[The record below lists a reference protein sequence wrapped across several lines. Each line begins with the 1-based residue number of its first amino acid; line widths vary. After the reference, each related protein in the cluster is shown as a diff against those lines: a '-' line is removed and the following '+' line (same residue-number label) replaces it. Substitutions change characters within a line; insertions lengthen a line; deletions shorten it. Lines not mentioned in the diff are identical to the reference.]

1 MAFVNYKTEN
11 NVYSYLAI
19 ALSSDATTM
28 QVNDGDIF
36 PASWPFILTIEHY
49 DDDWNCVKREIVKWT
64 ARDNN
69 TITIVRAFE
78 ECVADDTA
86 NPKTLQQSPFN
97 FVAWD
102 SVSLTLT
109 SELITDIQNEITRQN
124 NQYSA
129 TDSCLQ
135 DMENRMDQIETDL
148 WLLWF

>member
-28 QVNDGDIF
+28 QVNDWDIF
-36 PASWPFILTIEHY
+36 PVNWPFILTLEHY
-49 DDDWNCVKREIVKWT
+49 DDDWNCVKREIVKCT
-64 ARDNN
+64 ERDDNVL
-69 TITIVRAFE
+69 TIVRSFE
-78 ECVADDTA
+78 QCVSDDTA

-109 SELITDIQNEITRQN
+109 SELIKDIQNEITRQLN
-124 NQYSA
+124 SLNIAESNIESA
-129 TDSCLQ
+129 DERIS
-135 DMENRMDQIETDL
+135 DIETFINSL
-148 WLLWF
+148 

>member
-28 QVNDGDIF
+28 QVNDWDIF
-36 PASWPFILTIEHY
+36 PVNWPFILTLEHY
-49 DDDWNCVKREIVKWT
+49 DDDWNCVKREIVKCT
-64 ARDNN
+64 ERDDNVL
-69 TITIVRAFE
+69 TIVRSFE
-78 ECVADDTA
+78 QCVADDTA

-109 SELITDIQNEITRQN
+109 SELISDIQNEITRQLN
-124 NQYSA
+124 SLNTAQSCIDSA
-129 TDSCLQ
+129 NCRISD
-135 DMENRMDQIETDL
+135 IEDFITNL
-148 WLLWF
+148 

>member
-11 NVYSYLAI
+11 NSFSYLAI
-19 ALSSDATTM
+19 ALSSDSTTI
-28 QVNDGDIF
+28 QVNDWDIF
-36 PASWPFILTIEHY
+36 PTSWPFILTIEHY
-49 DDDWNCVKREIVKWT
+49 DDSNNCVKREIVKAT

-69 TITIVRAFE
+69 TITVERAFE

-109 SELITDIQNEITRQN
+109 SELVTDLQNEITRQLN
-124 NQYSA
+124 NLETAQSCIT
-129 TDSCLQ
+129 TDEQRIS
-135 DMENRMDQIETDL
+135 DIETFINNL
-148 WLLWF
+148 

>member
-86 NPKTLQQSPFN
+86 NPKTLQQSQFN

-109 SELITDIQNEITRQN
+109 SELITDIQNEITRQLDNLETAQECINTDEQRISDIEDFIN
-124 NQYSA
+124 N
-129 TDSCLQ
+129 L
-135 DMENRMDQIETDL
+135 
-148 WLLWF
+148 

>member
-11 NVYSYLAI
+11 NAYTYLAI
-19 ALSSDATTM
+19 AISADWDTI
-28 QVNDGDIF
+28 QVNDWDIF
-36 PASWPFILTIEHY
+36 PEVWPFILTLEHY
-49 DDDWNCVKREIVKWT
+49 DDDWNCVKREIVKAT

-97 FVAWD
+97 FVAGD

-109 SELITDIQNEITRQN
+109 SELISDIQNEISRQLDN
-124 NQYSA
+124 LETAQ
-129 TDSCLQ
+129 SCL
-135 DMENRMDQIETDL
+135 DTTSCRLSDIEDFINNL
-148 WLLWF
+148 